1 MSALAVLGICV
12 AGGLGAGLR
21 FLVDGLIAE
30 RHALPLPIGTLI
42 INITGSLAL
51 GLLTG
56 ALTTGH
62 PLLAILGVGLCG
74 GFTTFSTAMLE
85 AAQLVRTHRPGLAAL
100 QAVSMLV
107 LSVGAAALGFSV
119 GSVL

>member
-1 MSALAVLGICV
+1 MSVLLVLGVCV

-21 FLVDGLIAE
+21 FVVDGLIAE
-30 RHALPLPIGTLI
+30 RHALEMPIGTLA
-42 INITGSLAL
+42 INVVGSFVL

-56 ALTTGH
+56 ALTTAH

-85 AAQLVRTHRPGLAAL
+85 AALLLRSHRLGLAGL
-100 QAVSMLV
+100 QAVSMLM
-107 LSVGAAALGFSV
+107 LSVGAAAFGFVV
-119 GSVL
+119 GSSF

>member
-1 MSALAVLGICV
+1 MSAWVVLGICV

-21 FLVDGLIAE
+21 FFIDGLIAK
-30 RHALPLPIGTLI
+30 RHTLPVPIGTLL
-42 INITGSLAL
+42 INVAGSLTL

-56 ALTTGH
+56 ALTADH

-85 AAQLVRTHRPGLAAL
+85 AAQLVRAHRFGLAAL
-100 QAVSMLV
+100 QAVAMLL
-107 LSVGAAALGFSV
+107 LSIAAAALGF
-119 GSVL
+119 VLGTTL

>member
-1 MSALAVLGICV
+1 MSAWVVLGICA

-30 RHALPLPIGTLI
+30 RHALPMPIGTLM
-42 INITGSLAL
+42 INVTGSFAI
-51 GLLTG
+51 GLLSG
-56 ALTTGH
+56 ALAADH

-85 AAQLVRTHRPGLAAL
+85 AAQLVRGRRFGLAAL
-100 QAVSMLV
+100 QATSMVV
-107 LSVGAAALGFSV
+107 LCIGVAALGLTI
-119 GSVL
+119 GRAL

>member
-1 MSALAVLGICV
+1 MSALAVLGICL

-30 RHALPLPIGTLI
+30 RHALPVPIGTLI
-42 INITGSLAL
+42 INIVGSLAL

-56 ALTTGH
+56 ALTAGH
-62 PLLAILGVGLCG
+62 PPLAILGVGLCG

-85 AAQLVRTHRPGLAAL
+85 AAQLVRTHRAGLAAL

-107 LSVGAAALGFSV
+107 LSVGAAALGFSL